1 MEGPVPSRTSENYQ
15 AVGRTSHRW
24 TRWHRGRSSNVR
36 ASGACRRIAHATSD
50 VRGRM
55 SGRSETM
62 RVIIPLT
69 FRKRNGR
76 PQILPPADSPA
87 NDDPGPDPH
96 IMKAIAQAWS
106 WRRRLESGACS
117 TNRDLAAEDR
127 ISNQFISRYIRL
139 AYLAPTV
146 LERL

>member
-1 MEGPVPSRTSENYQ
+1 
-15 AVGRTSHRW
+15 
-24 TRWHRGRSSNVR
+24 
-36 ASGACRRIAHATSD
+36 
-50 VRGRM
+50 
-55 SGRSETM
+55 M

-76 PQILPPADSPA
+76 AQILPPANSHA

-106 WRRRLESGACS
+106 WRRRLERGACS

-146 LERL
+146 LDRLLLRREPPAISIREMTFVADLPWDEQEDAVFGA

>member
-1 MEGPVPSRTSENYQ
+1 
-15 AVGRTSHRW
+15 
-24 TRWHRGRSSNVR
+24 
-36 ASGACRRIAHATSD
+36 
-50 VRGRM
+50 M

-146 LERL
+146 LDRLLLRREPPAISIREMTFVADLPWGEQEDAVFGA